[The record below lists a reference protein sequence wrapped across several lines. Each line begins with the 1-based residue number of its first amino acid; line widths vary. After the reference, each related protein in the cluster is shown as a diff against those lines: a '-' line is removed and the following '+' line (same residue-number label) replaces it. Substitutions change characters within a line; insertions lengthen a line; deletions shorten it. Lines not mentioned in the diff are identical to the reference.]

1 MLCNLDTKI
10 STNFTGSSQLDSI
23 TDSMDMNLSK
33 LQERVEDTGAW
44 RAAIRGVTKSWTG
57 LSDWTTT
64 NMT

>member
-44 RAAIRGVTKSWTG
+44 RAAIRGVTEGQT
-57 LSDWTTT
+57 
-64 NMT
+64 